1 MDGVAASVSEWFLV
15 HSLTLAA
22 TRIGNRGAGMMGGL
36 VKCPEQAPGMFAAPQ
51 SRVGT
56 SARFATFLK
65 FALERGRKSALLT
78 VSPMS
83 SPSASALP
91 WYKTLT
97 PNHWFVF
104 TVASL
109 AWLFDCLDQQLFI
122 LARDNAIKALSAAG
136 TSGPELKSLGGWA
149 QSIFVAGWAMGGLI
163 FGSVGDRIGRAKT
176 LSITVLIYSL
186 CTGLSAFSRD
196 VTEFM
201 IYRALTGLGVGGV
214 FGLAVALVADSLPE
228 LARPKALGLLQALSA
243 VGNVTA
249 GLIAMSLAEMDPMH
263 SWKYL
268 FMIGAAPAFLC
279 IFIMIRLKE
288 PVKWIAAR
296 DASRAVGGKAM
307 GSYGSLFGEAQWRGP
322 AIFGMIL
329 CVAGVVGLWG
339 VGFFSGSLIGPA
351 IEKALR
357 AQNLTPEKI
366 TAGKQWWTAANL
378 IVQNIGAFFGMI
390 VFSKLAHVYGRKIV
404 FAGGF
409 LAAFAV
415 TIFFYKNFQTQSD
428 IWMTGLMGFCQLG
441 IFAGFAIYLPELFPT
456 RLRST
461 GVSFCY
467 NVGRFIAAT
476 GPITLGG
483 LQKALGEKAVA
494 ALPATADAVAK
505 ADAQLNAFRDAA
517 CWLAGIYFLG
527 LLVLP
532 FLPETK
538 GRPLP
543 E

>member
-1 MDGVAASVSEWFLV
+1 
-15 HSLTLAA
+15 
-22 TRIGNRGAGMMGGL
+22 
-36 VKCPEQAPGMFAAPQ
+36 
-51 SRVGT
+51 
-56 SARFATFLK
+56 
-65 FALERGRKSALLT
+65 
-78 VSPMS
+78 MS
-83 SPSASALP
+83 SPSVSALP
-91 WYKTLT
+91 WYRTLT
-97 PNHWFVF
+97 REHWFVF
-104 TVASL
+104 TIASL
-109 AWLFDCLDQQLFI
+109 AWMFDCLDQQLFI
-122 LARDNAIKALSAAG
+122 LARDNAIKALSAPG
-136 TSGPELKSLGGWA
+136 TEPLALKQLSGWA
-149 QSIFVAGWAMGGLI
+149 QSVFVAGWALGGLI

-201 IYRALTGLGVGGV
+201 IFRALTGLGVGGV
-214 FGLAVALVADSLPE
+214 FGLAVALVADSLPD

-249 GLIAMSLAEMDPMH
+249 GLCAMALAEIDPMH

-268 FMIGAAPAFLC
+268 FWIGAAPAFLC
-279 IFIMIRLKE
+279 IFIMFRLKE
-288 PVKWIAAR
+288 PGKWIAAR
-296 DASRAVGGKAM
+296 VASRAVGGKAM
-307 GSYGSLFGEAQWRGP
+307 GSYGSLFGEARWRSP
-322 AIFGMIL
+322 AIFGMLL

-357 AQNLTPEKI
+357 AQNLSPEKI
-366 TAGKQWWTAANL
+366 NAGKQWWTASNL
-378 IVQNIGAFFGMI
+378 IVQNICAFFGMI
-390 VFSKLAHVYGRKIV
+390 AFSKLAAIYGRKIV
-404 FAGGF
+404 FAFGF
-409 LAAFAV
+409 VAAFAA
-415 TIFFYKNFQTQSD
+415 TIFFFRNFQTKSD

-476 GPITLGG
+476 GPITLGS
-483 LQKALGEKAVA
+483 LQKTLGESAVA
-494 ALPATADAVAK
+494 ALPKTADAIAK

-517 CWLAGIYFLG
+517 CWLAGIYLLG
-527 LLVLP
+527 VLVLP

-538 GRPLP
+538 GRPMP
-543 E
+543 EE

>member
-1 MDGVAASVSEWFLV
+1 MTPAS
-15 HSLTLAA
+15 
-22 TRIGNRGAGMMGGL
+22 
-36 VKCPEQAPGMFAAPQ
+36 P
-51 SRVGT
+51 
-56 SARFATFLK
+56 
-65 FALERGRKSALLT
+65 
-78 VSPMS
+78 
-83 SPSASALP
+83 ALP
-91 WYKTLT
+91 WYRTLT
-97 PNHWFVF
+97 REHWFVF

-122 LARDNAIKALSAAG
+122 LARDNAVKALSAAG

-149 QSIFVAGWAMGGLI
+149 QSIFVAGWALGGLI

-249 GLIAMSLAEMDPMH
+249 GLIAMSLAEMDPAN

-268 FMIGAAPAFLC
+268 FLIGAAPAFLC

-288 PVKWIAAR
+288 PAKWIAAR
-296 DASRAVGGKAM
+296 AASREVGGKAM
-307 GSYGSLFGEAQWRGP
+307 GSYGSLFGEAQWRRP
-322 AIFGMIL
+322 AILGMIL
-329 CVAGVVGLWG
+329 CVSGVVGLWG
-339 VGFFSGSLIGPA
+339 VGFFSGTLIGPA
-351 IEKALR
+351 IENALK
-357 AQNLTPEKI
+357 AQNLSPEKI
-366 TAGKQWWTAANL
+366 AAGKQWWTAANL

-390 VFSKLAHVYGRKIV
+390 VFSKLAHIYGRKIV
-404 FAGGF
+404 FACGF
-409 LAAFAV
+409 IAAFAA
-415 TIFFYKNFQTQSD
+415 TIFFYKNFQTKSD
-428 IWMTGLMGFCQLG
+428 IWMTGLMGFCQLS

-476 GPITLGG
+476 GPITLGT
-483 LQKALGEKAVA
+483 LQKSLGDAAIA

-505 ADAQLNAFRDAA
+505 ADAQLTAFRDAA
-517 CWLAGIYFLG
+517 CWLAGIYLLG

-538 GRPLP
+538 GRPMP

>member
-1 MDGVAASVSEWFLV
+1 
-15 HSLTLAA
+15 
-22 TRIGNRGAGMMGGL
+22 
-36 VKCPEQAPGMFAAPQ
+36 
-51 SRVGT
+51 
-56 SARFATFLK
+56 
-65 FALERGRKSALLT
+65 
-78 VSPMS
+78 MS
-83 SPSASALP
+83 SPSVSALP
-91 WYKTLT
+91 WYRTLT

-109 AWLFDCLDQQLFI
+109 AWMFDCLDQQLFI

-136 TSGPELKSLGGWA
+136 TSGPELKSLSGWA
-149 QSIFVAGWAMGGLI
+149 QSIFVAGWALGGLI

-249 GLIAMSLAEMDPMH
+249 GLIAMSLAEMDPMN

-268 FMIGAAPAFLC
+268 FWIGAAPAFLC
-279 IFIMIRLKE
+279 IFIMFRLKE
-288 PVKWIAAR
+288 PVKWVAAR
-296 DASRAVGGKAM
+296 DASRLAGGKAM
-307 GSYGSLFGEAQWRGP
+307 GSYGSLFGEVQWRRP
-322 AIFGMIL
+322 AILGMIL
-329 CVAGVVGLWG
+329 CVSGVVGLWG
-339 VGFFSGSLIGPA
+339 VGFFSGALIGPA
-351 IEKALR
+351 IENALK
-357 AQNLTPEKI
+357 AQNPAITPAALA
-366 TAGKQWWTAANL
+366 AGKQWWTAANL

-390 VFSKLAHVYGRKIV
+390 LFAKLAHRYGRKTV
-404 FAGGF
+404 FAFGF
-409 LAAFAV
+409 IAAFAA
-415 TIFFYKNFQTQSD
+415 TIFFYQNFQTKAD
-428 IWMTGLMGFCQLG
+428 IWMTGLMGFCQLS

-483 LQKALGEKAVA
+483 LQKYLSEKAVA
-494 ALPATADAVAK
+494 ALPTTADALSK
-505 ADAQLNAFRDAA
+505 ADAQLTAFRSAA
-517 CWLAGIYFLG
+517 CWLACIYVIG

-538 GRPLP
+538 GRPMP
-543 E
+543 EE